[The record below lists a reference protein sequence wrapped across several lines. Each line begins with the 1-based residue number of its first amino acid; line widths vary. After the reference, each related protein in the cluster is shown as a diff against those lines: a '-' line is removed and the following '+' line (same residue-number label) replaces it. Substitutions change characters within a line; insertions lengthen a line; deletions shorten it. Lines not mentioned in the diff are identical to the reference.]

1 MNKRTDYGGRG
12 YVMFIRLYTVDYKG
26 KNKMDKWD
34 INKFFLKKS
43 SVYTL
48 FAKILEHYISSAS
61 LPPRGGHW

>member
-26 KNKMDKWD
+26 KNKMDEWD
-34 INKFFLKKS
+34 INKFFCKKS

-48 FAKILEHYISSAS
+48 FAKILE
-61 LPPRGGHW
+61 